1 MDENNL
7 FSLPKAENI
16 HKAYV
21 FSSSTKYL
29 KAASQAY
36 RFKAWGRNKPAWKFI
51 TYSMSLV

>member
-36 RFKAWGRNKPAWKFI
+36 RFKAWGRNKPA
-51 TYSMSLV
+51 